1 MKRVLLPILLVLGLN
16 FLLNEW
22 FKHINKEAVIW
33 ELDAS
38 FFGNVKNKE
47 VQYLI
52 LGNSHSFGIETYE
65 NDSLIHFAS
74 YGENW
79 AKSYY
84 KLKYLI
90 EHGYSIN
97 HLLLNYDITD
107 TKQIGLDN
115 KNLNYWDKYVNFFEL
130 GNVTNNFS
138 QYFGFWLRANFMN
151 YAGRYFE
158 FYEYYT
164 LSQNQN
170 EKSQEATFTP
180 PDFIQR
186 HNIEENC
193 FGEIIVEDAK
203 FYLEKIVEICTENNI
218 QLVLVK
224 YPITKYHY
232 YKHSTCFEPTH
243 YYHKLNSVVLAYENV
258 LIFDYQKIYF
268 ENYTKFRDGHHLS
281 GAARDEFSSLI
292 REELERTKFLQ

>member
-1 MKRVLLPILLVLGLN
+1 LKRILIPILLLLGLN

-22 FKHINKEAVIW
+22 FKYINKEAVIW
-33 ELDAS
+33 ELEAD
-38 FFGNVKNKE
+38 FYDNVKNKE

-65 NDSLIHFAS
+65 NDSLVHFAS

-90 EHGYSIN
+90 DQGYSIEY
-97 HLLLNYDITD
+97 LLLNYDITD

-115 KNLNYWDKYVNFFEL
+115 KNLNYWGKYVNFYEL

-138 QYFGFWLRANFMN
+138 QYFGFWLRANFIN

-158 FYEYYT
+158 FFEYYT
-164 LSQNQN
+164 LDKNDKMEN
-170 EKSQEATFTP
+170 KEATFTP
-180 PDFIQR
+180 PDFFQK

-193 FGEIIVEDAK
+193 FDEIIGNDSK
-203 FYLEKIVEICTENNI
+203 FYLQKIVKICIENNI
-218 QLVLVK
+218 QLVMVK

-232 YKHSTCFEPTH
+232 YKHSTCFDPMN
-243 YYHKLNSVVLAYENV
+243 YYNKLDEYLSPSARIEIL
-258 LIFDYQKIYF
+258 DYQKLYF
-268 ENYTKFRDGHHLS
+268 DQNANFRDDHHLVS
-281 GAARDEFSSLI
+281 SMRDEFSKKV
-292 REELERTKFLQ
+292 RNDLQNL